1 MSAAAFFRNTPL
13 AVCLRR
19 QSGGHVFA
27 HPDIVVEAI
36 ASPKNVCRRPSSKK
50 TIDEEAQT
58 SDTAQTSDSSQKP
71 EDDQYLVTWD
81 GDDDPANPMNFPT
94 WAKVVFGFQ
103 IGLLTFIVT
112 VASSIYTGGM
122 TGVMETFD
130 CGPAVAA
137 LGLITFV
144 AGYGVGPVVWGPLS
158 EIPYVGRNL
167 VYMPTLVILAALQV
181 PTALAGN
188 LGTFLSMRFLG
199 GFIGSPVLAVGAGSV
214 VDIFEPQHL
223 PYVLGIWGSM
233 AALGPMLGP
242 LFGGFAYQNH
252 GWRWSIW
259 AILWM
264 TGFTLAFVF
273 CCLPESSADKLL
285 RHKATR
291 IRKQTGDERWKS
303 PSEMKDLLS
312 FNEIGRVYL
321 LRPFEPLVL
330 EPIGL
335 GFFCV
340 FFGIFLGLAF
350 QMWFIRYRYGARW
363 AREGH
368 PPPLE
373 QWLWT
378 MLFGSVCVP
387 ISMFWFGWSAD
398 ARTHWIVPLIG
409 SVPFGFALFLF
420 FQGITTYLA
429 MGYTKH
435 AASVLAA
442 NDFLRCSFAAAFPI
456 FTHAMYNNLG
466 VGWASSVPGFISL
479 ALIPIPFI
487 FYRYGARIRSWS
499 NPSSDSLLEPFPG
512 GHQGL
517 GGSGGYGD
525 AGGGQ
530 EGNGRGI
537 IQGKFKYTPLNTD
550 PTAAPIRLLI
560 LEDGAP
566 GDILRCHLYHA
577 DLNTKPEYE
586 AVSYSWN
593 RDVLRNRLSVMI
605 SMSLPGLDWQEHS
618 VEVASTSPS
627 RLLVCDGRVLMI
639 QPNLYDFLVRL
650 RAQRRGCA
658 LWIDAICINQ
668 DNTDE
673 QARLEKLSQIMRMGR
688 VYEAAKRVLV
698 WLGESGSYTS
708 TLPGFLKA
716 LPAFDRAEYEH
727 FRTQNRLTAQP
738 QSSVS
743 RSVVDIVIKTLDVR
757 DSLWRVLW
765 NLYQRNDFVQQL
777 VQLADREYFRRM
789 WTVQELFFAR
799 ELVFFAGSVQLSWES
814 VIQAQQ
820 IVSAF
825 YMVPDL
831 TQGPLRHRGL
841 FAIPHVVAAREDS
854 RRTGSSPWSLD
865 DVLFLLRDHVA
876 TQPEDK
882 VLSILGMLDKS
893 TTEAVTDGVMHNGR
907 ARLDLLYFNCAK
919 AIASERGWPYVLTLI
934 ATGAAENTDLPSW
947 IPDFRQPLRPKPF
960 WYFGCEEFAA
970 VTGPD
975 WGEAETEAEDSNE
988 DDNEDDDDNS
998 SGDEGSE
1005 DEEDN
1010 ASSVGSST
1018 NSDDSR
1024 GASGPAFSVKAGP
1037 DWTLT
1042 LQLATFDTIIQV
1054 GESQTEFDKMQA
1066 SAMQGHIFDLL
1077 NKLGQRYE
1085 PTGELTLDALLR
1097 TLTADVL
1104 GFEPGAVAAYRR
1116 FEFNVWLQETFG
1128 KVEAR
1133 MPGTTATY
1141 DFLTRLYRRD
1151 TQRDTPVINGCDV
1164 DIEAV
1169 IDTFAATHD
1178 SIVYEMATLFDRP
1191 ETERPWIP
1199 EIDEAAEMVEDPD
1212 MNKTMLGVGDLT
1224 LDNAVDSTVRWLD
1237 MRMNGLQNAIDQ
1249 VYRDR
1254 RIFRTKS
1261 GYLGSGPKNIRLGD
1275 VVCFVAG
1282 TQTPFVFRRVGAHQT
1297 QDEVP
1302 EPADLGKVRI
1312 VGEAYV
1318 HGVMHQEF
1326 VEGLEGSFAEVSVS

>member
-19 QSGGHVFA
+19 LSGGHVFA
-27 HPDIVVEAI
+27 HPEIIVEAI

-58 SDTAQTSDSSQKP
+58 SDTVQTSNGYQKP

-81 GDDDPANPMNFPT
+81 GDDDPANPMNFPA

-122 TGVMETFD
+122 AGVMETFD

-137 LGLITFV
+137 LGLTTFV

-167 VYMPTLVILAALQV
+167 VYMPTLVIFAALQV
-181 PTALAGN
+181 PTALAEN

-214 VDIFEPQHL
+214 VDVFEPQHL

-285 RHKATR
+285 RDKATR

-303 PSEMKDLLS
+303 QSEMKDLLS
-312 FNEIGRVYL
+312 FKEIGRRLLADSPSVLLLSLYL
-321 LRPFEPLVL
+321 AVLYGLEYLFFEAFPFVFSGIYGWTPG
-330 EPIGL
+330 ITGL
-335 GFFCV
+335 GFFGV

-398 ARTHWIVPLIG
+398 AQKHWIVPLIG
-409 SVPFGFALFLF
+409 SVPFGFALFVF

-456 FTHAMYNNLG
+456 FTHAMYDNLG

-499 NPSSDSLLEPFPG
+499 KLLP
-512 GHQGL
+512 L
-517 GGSGGYGD
+517 VSMGSGGSAPLALGGTGDYGRSEGD
-525 AGGGQ
+525 QA
-530 EGNGRGI
+530 GNGRII
-537 IQGKFKYTPLNTD
+537 IQSKFKYTSLTTD

-566 GDILRCHLYHA
+566 GDILRCHLYNA
-577 DLNTKPEYE
+577 DLNDMPEYE

-605 SMSLPGLDWQEHS
+605 SMLVPGLDWQEHS
-618 VEVASTSPS
+618 VEVASGSAS

-639 QPNLYDFLVRL
+639 QSNLYDFLVRL

-668 DNTDE
+668 DDTDE
-673 QARLEKLSQIMRMGR
+673 QARVEKLSQILRMGR
-688 VYEAAKRVLV
+688 IYEAARRVLV
-698 WLGESGSYTS
+698 WLGESGSYSS
-708 TLPGFLKA
+708 TLPSFLKA
-716 LPAFDRAEYEH
+716 LPAFDRTEYEH

-738 QSSVS
+738 QSAVS
-743 RSVVDIVIKTLDVR
+743 RSVVDIIIKTFDVR

-777 VQLADREYFRRM
+777 VQLADREYFQRM

-799 ELVFFAGSVQLSWES
+799 ELIFFAGSVELSWES

-841 FAIPHVVAAREDS
+841 FALPHVVAAREDS
-854 RRTGSSPWSLD
+854 KRTGLSPWSLD

-893 TTEAVTDGVMHNGR
+893 TTEAVTDGVMAQR
-907 ARLDLLYFNCAK
+907 AQ
-919 AIASERGWPYVLTLI
+919 
-934 ATGAAENTDLPSW
+934 NTDLPSW
-947 IPDFRQPLRPKPF
+947 VPDFRQPLRPKPF

-988 DDNEDDDDNS
+988 DGNDDDDDNS
-998 SGDEGSE
+998 SGDDGSE

-1010 ASSVGSST
+1010 AGSVGSST
-1018 NSDDSR
+1018 NSGDSR
-1024 GASGPAFSVKAGP
+1024 GASGPTFSVKAGP

-1042 LQLATFDTIIQV
+1042 LRLATFDTIIQV
-1054 GESQTEFDKMQA
+1054 GESQTEFEKMQA

-1097 TLTADVL
+1097 TLTGDVL

-1116 FEFNVWLQETFG
+1116 FEFNIWLQETFG

-1212 MNKTMLGVGDLT
+1212 MNKTILGVGDLT

-1254 RIFRTKS
+1254 RIFRTRS

-1275 VVCFVAG
+1275 AVCFVAG
-1282 TQTPFVFRRVGAHQT
+1282 TQTPFVFRRVGAPPDPRPSAGAGRSGQGT
-1297 QDEVP
+1297 
-1302 EPADLGKVRI
+1302 GCR
-1312 VGEAYV
+1312 
-1318 HGVMHQEF
+1318 
-1326 VEGLEGSFAEVSVS
+1326 